1 MFHFNPY
8 DPHTTMYATYTS
20 TTTVPTYIL
29 RQNLMSLADQE
40 SRLHAQREQL
50 EEEERRIRGLRA
62 ATLRRIRAQQLR
74 EAIEEAEIQDI
85 IEEILEKER
94 IGERVMR
101 DAVMYLPFVT
111 LLSRKMADQ
120 GAREILSENEQQSA
134 QGLSEGRGLPR
145 LLKIRELLDPSPHRR
160 PTRRHQYRPAYR
172 MPDEPPE
179 GTPVVDELPK
189 HYHRTFSQYVPEQQT
204 YVNKRGSRRNSSRR
218 ESFVA
223 TESSLPVP
231 PTSTSETLRS
241 FGNLRLK
248 LQAELTSIP
257 PSIRSDTSPTA
268 EEQKVL
274 QHHIAKLEDLLDEVD
289 AVVLPVESVEDV
301 VVTRKARREIVT
313 DIVAVI
319 DGIEKHLR
327 PNTPDTASVVGADNA
342 SGEEQEH
349 ELLEDSDENALID
362 MEIQRVIRETLSRK
376 RDEENTSRRSVT
388 VEDVPDP
395 QY

>member
-1 MFHFNPY
+1 
-8 DPHTTMYATYTS
+8 
-20 TTTVPTYIL
+20 
-29 RQNLMSLADQE
+29 MSLADQE
-40 SRLHAQREQL
+40 SRIHAQREQL
-50 EEEERRIRGLRA
+50 EEQEHRIRRLRV

-85 IEEILEKER
+85 IEQILEKER

-101 DAVMYLPFVT
+101 EAVMYLPYII
-111 LLSRKMADQ
+111 LLARKMADH
-120 GAREILSENEQQSA
+120 GSREILSDAKEQQLR
-134 QGLSEGRGLPR
+134 QGLSEEKGLPR
-145 LLKIRELLDPSPHRR
+145 LLKIRELLDPSPHPR
-160 PTRRHQYRPAYR
+160 PTRRRPYRPAAVYR
-172 MPDEPPE
+172 TPDELLE
-179 GTPVVDELPK
+179 GTPIVDELPK
-189 HYHRTFSQYVPEQQT
+189 HSHQPFSQYVPEQPSF
-204 YVNKRGSRRNSSRR
+204 VNKRGSRRNSSRR

-223 TESSLPVP
+223 PESSRQAP
-231 PTSTSETLRS
+231 PPSITQTLQS
-241 FGNLRLK
+241 FGTLRLK

-274 QHHIAKLEDLLDEVD
+274 LHHIAKLEDLLNEVD
-289 AVVLPVESVEDV
+289 AVVLPVESVENV

-313 DIVAVI
+313 DIVAAM

-327 PNTPDTASVVGADNA
+327 PDTPDTMVAGVDNA
-342 SGEEQEH
+342 PAEQQER
-349 ELLEDSDENALID
+349 ELQEDDSDENALID

-376 RDEENTSRRSVT
+376 KDEENSSRRSVT